1 MMPGPTSE
9 QVQSLVL
16 NTLDS
21 IPSGSKLDSRDL
33 TLKFEDGS
41 EVAFNEGDNQV
52 LLKGVLDSLFS
63 REVSKIGNTVSRHM
77 SAYGKVASQYGT
89 DGRDP
94 HHQHYDK
101 RIDP

>member
-1 MMPGPTSE
+1 MPGPTSE

-16 NTLDS
+16 NTLDA

-33 TLKFEDGS
+33 TLKLEDGS

-63 REVSKIGNTVSRHM
+63 REVSRVVHTVL
-77 SAYGKVASQYGT
+77 AEEASL
-89 DGRDP
+89 P
-94 HHQHYDK
+94 
-101 RIDP
+101 

>member
-1 MMPGPTSE
+1 LCELNDFIDLIKLVSIMPGPTSE

-16 NTLDS
+16 NTLDA

-33 TLKFEDGS
+33 TLKLEDGS

-63 REVSKIGNTVSRHM
+63 REVSRVVHTVL
-77 SAYGKVASQYGT
+77 AEEASL
-89 DGRDP
+89 P
-94 HHQHYDK
+94 
-101 RIDP
+101 

>member
-1 MMPGPTSE
+1 MPGPTSE

-16 NTLDS
+16 NTLDA

-33 TLKFEDGS
+33 TLKLEDGS

-63 REVSKIGNTVSRHM
+63 REVSKVGSTDLAGKASLRQDCVSTRH
-77 SAYGKVASQYGT
+77 
-89 DGRDP
+89 RW
-94 HHQHYDK
+94 
-101 RIDP
+101 

>member
-63 REVSKIGNTVSRHM
+63 REVSKIVNIVSRHM
-77 SAYGKVASQYGT
+77 SAYSKVAS
-89 DGRDP
+89 
-94 HHQHYDK
+94 
-101 RIDP
+101 